1 VAVLL
6 LKWFGTYQ
14 PCGRKGID
22 SQPVLFVWSN
32 QTNSMNQIDQ
42 TDQKNLIDQSV
53 QNRAE
58 RPRPTSVFL
67 MELASKLSLRLERWP
82 PANPWMDSVRR

>member
-58 RPRPTSVFL
+58 RPMPTLVFL
-67 MELASKLSLRLERWP
+67 MDLASKTNSWF
-82 PANPWMDSVRR
+82 

>member
-42 TDQKNLIDQSV
+42 TDQKNQIDQSV

-58 RPRPTSVFL
+58 RPMPTLVFS
-67 MELASKLSLRLERWP
+67 MKCDSKLSLRLECCTP
-82 PANPWMDSVRR
+82 PNPWMDSVSR